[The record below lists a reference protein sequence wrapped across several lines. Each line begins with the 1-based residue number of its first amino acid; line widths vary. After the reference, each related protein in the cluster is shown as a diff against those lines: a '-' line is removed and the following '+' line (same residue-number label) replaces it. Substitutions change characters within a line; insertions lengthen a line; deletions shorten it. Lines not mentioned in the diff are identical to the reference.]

1 MAFHHDFDVFGAT
14 VGAVEGVGT
23 GGADDGAALGR
34 QTADL
39 LAGQVHVV
47 AFNDSAPAITE
58 ADELVAVLL
67 DAVEDSA
74 ADDSVQAGAVAAGSK
89 QTDLHIGS
97 LWMFAP
103 WGVVR
108 AYITMTSANLVPE
121 CVLVG
126 RSFS

>member
-1 MAFHHDFDVFGAT
+1 MTAF
-14 VGAVEGVGT
+14 
-23 GGADDGAALGR
+23 R
-34 QTADL
+34 P
-39 LAGQVHVV
+39 GQ
-47 AFNDSAPAITE
+47 SPP
-58 ADELVAVLL
+58 
-67 DAVEDSA
+67 
-74 ADDSVQAGAVAAGSK
+74 GK

-126 RSFS
+126 EVVLLVSILAVFGLCG